1 MDGDGREQ
9 VSGHVPSNDEDE
21 NAITQGNAPIRPE
34 GRGEDRHGGGA
45 FNTDRSDKAVSIQS
59 IVDEDK
65 YAGSAESGV

>member
-9 VSGHVPSNDEDE
+9 VSGHVASDDED
-21 NAITQGNAPIRPE
+21 AITQANAPIRPE

-45 FNTDRSDKAVSIQS
+45 FATDRSDKAVSIQS

>member
-9 VSGHVPSNDEDE
+9 VSGHVASKDDD
-21 NAITQGNAPIRPE
+21 AITQGNAPIRPE